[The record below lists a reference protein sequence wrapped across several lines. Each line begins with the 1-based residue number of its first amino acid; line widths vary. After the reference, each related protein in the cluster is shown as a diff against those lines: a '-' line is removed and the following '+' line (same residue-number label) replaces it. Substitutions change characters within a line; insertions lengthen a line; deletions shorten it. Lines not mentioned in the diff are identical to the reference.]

1 MEKMWETRKK
11 FQKMFKINVG
21 KKSIL
26 KKLWETNKK
35 GI

>member
-1 MEKMWETRKK
+1 MEKMWETSKK
-11 FQKMFKINVG
+11 FQKAFKINVG